1 MKTLAVIPAR
11 GGSKSIPN
19 KNIKIVAGKPLI
31 AWTILETLASPN
43 VDRLIVSTDSPTIAQ
58 VGREYGAEV
67 PFLRPVELAQDDT
80 PGIAPILHAARW
92 LRQNEGY
99 EPDYVLCLQPTSPF
113 RTSEDIDSAIALA
126 QEKEAD
132 SVISVTPV
140 KHHPNWMKHLDDAGK
155 LVDYVPRGHAVTKR
169 QDLSPLYA
177 LNGAIYLIR
186 FQALLQQGTFFV
198 DNTYGYVMPPERSLD
213 IDTPWDLHLAEL
225 IIKEPGKWKQ

>member
-1 MKTLAVIPAR
+1 MKTLAIVPAR
-11 GGSKSIPN
+11 GGSKSIPD

-43 VDRLIVSTDSPTIAQ
+43 IDRLIVSTDSPKISQ
-58 VGREYGAEV
+58 VALEYGAEA

-80 PGIAPILHAARW
+80 PGIAPIVHAARW
-92 LRQNEGY
+92 LHQNEGY

-113 RTSEDIDSAIALA
+113 RTAEDIDGAIALA

-132 SVISVTPV
+132 SVISVTLV
-140 KHHPNWMKHLDDAGK
+140 KHHPNWMKHLDETGK
-155 LVDYVPRGHAVTKR
+155 LVDYVPRGHTVTKR

-186 FQALLQQGTFFV
+186 FQLLLQQGTFFV
-198 DNTYGYVMPPERSLD
+198 DNTYGYIMPPERSLD
-213 IDTPWDLHLAEL
+213 IDTPWDLYLAEL
-225 IIKEPGKWKQ
+225 IFKEPGKWVQ